1 MNRFLATT
9 LCVLMLCTFIGCS
22 SEEAPKGAEQT
33 QSQTQQA
40 KTADNETAPNKPTPA
55 RQTTQANV
63 PPQKLDPKKAS
74 ILERWQPTF
83 DPAKAEFT
91 YLLSCIGHP
100 DIEGVAVGFN
110 IRDEVWK
117 RSNGRLYVDYRPL
130 AQLGGERDVL
140 SKLRMGAVHG
150 MLSSSVAAANL
161 DDRLGLVNMP
171 FLVDTPEKLEKFRN
185 DPELFNAFGERLK
198 SRGIMVADFTSY
210 GSYGW
215 ASRTPVKTVEEA
227 RKVNFRIAQAPVNTE
242 LYRAWR
248 MKFTVMPWPDVPQ
261 ALQTGVID
269 GLDHTPVVCSISR
282 KFDNVK
288 NFTRVNYAQGLYI
301 HLINLKWLNTLPA
314 DLRTILLDVV
324 KEESA
329 KARASFL
336 KQESA
341 EIEKAKANGV
351 QFFEL
356 DAAERRKL
364 VEMAQPIYSKW
375 GARIGTGL
383 ISRVQNKLGSK

>member
-1 MNRFLATT
+1 MSRFLAITLSVFM
-9 LCVLMLCTFIGCS
+9 LCVTIGCS
-22 SEEAPKGAEQT
+22 DEKAPATKAQGSEKVV
-33 QSQTQQA
+33 QQA
-40 KTADNETAPNKPTPA
+40 TTTKKLVTPPPT
-55 RQTTQANV
+55 T
-63 PPQKLDPKKAS
+63 DPKKAS
-74 ILERWQPTF
+74 ILQRWQPNF
-83 DPAKAEFT
+83 DPSSAEFT

-171 FLVDTPEKLEKFRN
+171 FLIDTPEKLEKFRN
-185 DPELFNAFGERLK
+185 DPELFNRFGDSLK

-227 RKVNFRIAQAPVNTE
+227 RMVNFRIAQAPVNTE
-242 LYRAWR
+242 LYRAWD

-288 NFTRVNYAQGLYI
+288 NFTHVNYAQGLYI
-301 HLINLKWLNTLPA
+301 HLVNLKWLNSLPE
-314 DLRTILLDVV
+314 DLRAILLDVV
-324 KEESA
+324 KEQSEKARAAFQKQEQREIESA
-329 KARASFL
+329 KSKGVKFL
-336 KQESA
+336 
-341 EIEKAKANGV
+341 
-351 QFFEL
+351 EL
-356 DAAERRKL
+356 DQKERKKL
-364 VEMAQPIYSKW
+364 EAMAQPIYAKW
-375 GARIGTGL
+375 GERIGLDL
-383 ISRVQNKLGSK
+383 INSTRQKLGSN

>member
-9 LCVLMLCTFIGCS
+9 LCALILCAVIGCS
-22 SEEAPKGAEQT
+22 NEEAPKGSEQAST
-33 QSQTQQA
+33 KAQQTATAQKQTTPNKSAPTKQPTQA
-40 KTADNETAPNKPTPA
+40 KI
-55 RQTTQANV
+55 

-74 ILERWQPTF
+74 ILERWQPNF
-83 DPAKAEFT
+83 DPAGAEFT

-171 FLVDTPEKLEKFRN
+171 FLIDTPEKLEKFRN

-198 SRGIMVADFTSY
+198 SRGIIVADFTSY

-301 HLINLKWLNTLPA
+301 HLINLKWLNSLPEE
-314 DLRTILLDVV
+314 LRTILLDVV

-329 KARASFL
+329 KARTAFL
-336 KQESA
+336 KQENA

-351 QFFEL
+351 QFLEL
-356 DAAERRKL
+356 DATERQKL
-364 VEMAQPIYSKW
+364 VEMAQPIYNKW

-383 ISRVQNKLGSK
+383 INRVQNKLDSK

>member
-1 MNRFLATT
+1 MSRFFLIT
-9 LCVLMLCTFIGCS
+9 LSLLILSLIYGCS
-22 SEEAPKGAEQT
+22 QEETAQAPSEEIAE
-33 QSQTQQA
+33 
-40 KTADNETAPNKPTPA
+40 KPAATKMAQPERSTSPEPRA
-55 RQTTQANV
+55 SI
-63 PPQKLDPKKAS
+63 PPQTNDPKKAS
-74 ILERWQPTF
+74 VLERWQPTF
-83 DPAKAEFT
+83 DPSGAEFT

-117 RSNGRLYVDYRPL
+117 RTNGRLYVDYRPL

-161 DDRLGLVNMP
+161 DDRLGLVNLP
-171 FLVDTPEKLEKFRN
+171 FLIDTPEKLENFRN

-198 SRGIMVADFTSY
+198 NRGLMVADFTSY

-269 GLDHTPVVCSISR
+269 GLDHTPIVCSISR

-288 NFTRVNYAQGLYI
+288 NFTHVNYAQGLYI
-301 HLINLKWLNTLPA
+301 HLINLKWLNSLPA
-314 DLRTILLDVV
+314 ELRTILLDVIE
-324 KEESA
+324 KESA
-329 KARASFL
+329 KELETYLRLKGVDVVWANATSFKKHKADDRNEGL
-336 KQESA
+336 VCGRRQGE
-341 EIEKAKANGV
+341 EKCSGDD
-351 QFFEL
+351 L
-356 DAAERRKL
+356 
-364 VEMAQPIYSKW
+364 
-375 GARIGTGL
+375 
-383 ISRVQNKLGSK
+383 

>member
-1 MNRFLATT
+1 MSRFFLIT
-9 LCVLMLCTFIGCS
+9 LSLLILSLTYGCS
-22 SEEAPKGAEQT
+22 QEETAQAPSEEIAE
-33 QSQTQQA
+33 
-40 KTADNETAPNKPTPA
+40 KPAATKMAQPERSTSPEPRA
-55 RQTTQANV
+55 SI
-63 PPQKLDPKKAS
+63 PPQTNDPKKAS
-74 ILERWQPTF
+74 VLERWQPTF
-83 DPAKAEFT
+83 DPSGAEFT

-117 RSNGRLYVDYRPL
+117 RTNGRLYVDYRPL

-161 DDRLGLVNMP
+161 DDRLGLVNLP
-171 FLVDTPEKLEKFRN
+171 FLIDTPEKLENFRN

-198 SRGIMVADFTSY
+198 NRGLMVADFTSY

-269 GLDHTPVVCSISR
+269 GLDHTPIVCSISR

-288 NFTRVNYAQGLYI
+288 NFTHVNYAQGLYI
-301 HLINLKWLNTLPA
+301 HLINLKWLNSLPA
-314 DLRTILLDVV
+314 ELRTILLDVIE
-324 KEESA
+324 KESA
-329 KARASFL
+329 KARTAL
-336 KQESA
+336 LEQEKD
-341 EIEKAKANGV
+341 EIKKAKANGV
-351 QFFEL
+351 QFLEL
-356 DAAERRKL
+356 DEKERQQL
-364 VEMAQPIYSKW
+364 IELSAPVYNKW

-383 ISRVQNKLGSK
+383 VNRVRSKLEAR

>member
-9 LCVLMLCTFIGCS
+9 LCALMLCTFIGCS

-40 KTADNETAPNKPTPA
+40 KTADNETAPNKPMPA
-55 RQTTQANV
+55 RPTTQANV
-63 PPQKLDPKKAS
+63 PPQKIDPKKAS

>member
-9 LCVLMLCTFIGCS
+9 LCALMLCTFIGCS

-40 KTADNETAPNKPTPA
+40 KTADNETAPNKPMPA
-55 RQTTQANV
+55 RPTTQANV